1 MKRLVVFPF
10 VVLVAG
16 LALSVRAAQNPDA
29 APRHPKQTKKMI
41 HISGTVGTEGK
52 TLVSLAD
59 KRVWNV
65 LNPVALS
72 ASEGRRVIVKA
83 RPGSDPTQI
92 SILDVRLEPET
103 TARLSDSAFRR

>member
-1 MKRLVVFPF
+1 MKRLVATSL

-16 LALSVRAAQNPDA
+16 LASSVRAAQNRDA
-29 APRHPKQTKKMI
+29 APQPPKLSKRTL
-41 HISGTVGTEGK
+41 HISGTVGAEGK
-52 TLVSLAD
+52 TLISLAD

-65 LNPVALS
+65 LNPVSLS
-72 ASEGRRVIVKA
+72 STEGRRVVVKA
-83 RPGSDPTQI
+83 RPGGDPTQI